1 MIIRVVHYRP
11 EGIVLQML
19 PAEHYRTLIYGLRVG
34 MTTGSYFRFIGRH
47 QYTCVVRD
55 NGGFLAPLP
64 VLNSI

>member
-34 MTTGSYFRFIGRH
+34 RQQEVFQVYRQALIL
-47 QYTCVVRD
+47 V
-55 NGGFLAPLP
+55 
-64 VLNSI
+64 